1 MLTLLE
7 QVQQQGYLNVLSING
22 PTTYYEDP
30 FGYTGFEYELAHTFA
45 ENLNVELIV
54 HDVQRM
60 NSLPALV
67 AIPIGHYCRCWSYC

>member
-67 AIPIGHYCRCWSYC
+67 GSPIGHYCRCWSYC